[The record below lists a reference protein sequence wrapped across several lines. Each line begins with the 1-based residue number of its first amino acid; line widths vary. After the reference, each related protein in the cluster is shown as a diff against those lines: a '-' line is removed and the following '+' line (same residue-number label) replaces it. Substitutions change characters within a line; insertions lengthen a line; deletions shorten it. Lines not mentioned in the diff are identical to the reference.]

1 LKPFV
6 LLLTALMLP
15 ALSFA
20 QQALVLTEIEQI
32 QEKVWYLQR
41 DLAAQQKV
49 LDKQQGVLT
58 QLADKV
64 AGIENSDTTQVTAL
78 QEMLTD
84 QGQSLQGLESALQSF
99 EKTLSTL
106 QENLRQQQAAQS
118 AAEEQ
123 IQAQQTA
130 QSAAA
135 EQIRAQQAAL
145 QDLKNAFGVYQK
157 ETGQTREAIDRQLT
171 EIRDA
176 LTTLREGER
185 QRIDQ
190 IGLWVGGGALGLA
203 ILLTIGNLIWQGKSR
218 SSRHKQRT
226 PYDHEL

>member
-1 LKPFV
+1 MKPFV

-106 QENLRQQQAAQS
+106 QEDLRQQQAAQS
-118 AAEEQ
+118 AA
-123 IQAQQTA
+123 AVPVTRRRRRRTRPA
-130 QSAAA
+130 SRSRSAAA
-135 EQIRAQQAAL
+135 ASCETSTRARS
-145 QDLKNAFGVYQK
+145 
-157 ETGQTREAIDRQLT
+157 TGR
-171 EIRDA
+171 
-176 LTTLREGER
+176 
-185 QRIDQ
+185 
-190 IGLWVGGGALGLA
+190 
-203 ILLTIGNLIWQGKSR
+203 SR
-218 SSRHKQRT
+218 SGAVARRKANASGSIKSGFGSAAGRWAW
-226 PYDHEL
+226 PFS